1 MQQHRIV
8 SQDEW
13 FAAHA
18 QHLVK
23 EKEITRLRDQLRAA
37 RRALPWVRVEK
48 PYVFDTTEGKKT
60 LAEIFAGR
68 SQLFVK
74 HFMLGPG

>member
-23 EKEITRLRDQLRAA
+23 EKEFTRLRDKLSAA
-37 RRALPWVRVEK
+37 RRELPWIKVEK
-48 PYVFDTTEGKKT
+48 NYVFDTTHGTQT
-60 LAEIFAGR
+60 LADLFAGR
-68 SQLFVK
+68 SQ
-74 HFMLGPG
+74 